1 LQNGRATKPV
11 NAESGSL
18 LVVELIA
25 AYLNFAKSYYRKG
38 GRPTSEYSAILYAM
52 RPLRSLRPGGQS

>member
-1 LQNGRATKPV
+1 MQNGRATKPV

-25 AYLNFAKSYYRKG
+25 AYLNFLKSYYRVIDHNAS
-38 GRPTSEYSAILYAM
+38 T
-52 RPLRSLRPGGQS
+52 LRIPGSIFEF